1 MKRLATFLAFAV
13 VFSSA
18 ATARAGS
25 ADSRLDIYW
34 IDVEGGAATLIVT
47 PRGESILIDTG
58 NPGHRDPDRIVQTAT
73 REAGLRQLDHV
84 IITHYHSDHFGGAA
98 TLSTMLPIKHLHD
111 NGIFEGI
118 VDRPDKQYL
127 EFKTARRSVV
137 SAGDEIELAQ
147 PTGANAAPLSLKCLG
162 SRQKYISAPAD
173 ATPTPGCAEFKPRPI
188 DTTDNANSVVTLLAF
203 GPFRF
208 FDAGDLTWNLEKE
221 LVCPTNR
228 IGKVDVYQTTHHGLD
243 ASNNPLLIRAL
254 APTVAIFNNGTTKGC
269 DPQTFV
275 TLKELPSVQ
284 AIYQGH
290 RNLRDDGSPNTE
302 SQFIANNEKDCKANF
317 IKLSVDP
324 TGTTYTVSIPATGHS
339 HTYHTH

>member
-1 MKRLATFLAFAV
+1 MRRLATRMGVVTVITLAV
-13 VFSSA
+13 Q
-18 ATARAGS
+18 TAWAGL
-25 ADSRLDIYW
+25 ADKRLDIYW

-73 REAGLRQLDHV
+73 REAGLWQLDHV

-98 TLSTMLPIKHLHD
+98 TLSTMLPIKHLYD

-118 VDRPDKQYL
+118 VDRPDKNYL
-127 EFKTARRSVV
+127 DFKTERSVI
-137 SAGDEIELAQ
+137 SPGDTIELA
-147 PTGANAAPLSLKCLG
+147 PATGENLTPLSLRCLG
-162 SRQKYISAPAD
+162 TRQKYVDPPAG
-173 ATPTPGCAEFKPRPI
+173 AQPTAGCAEFKPYPL
-188 DTTDNANSVVTLLAF
+188 DTTDNANSVVTLLSF
-203 GPFRF
+203 GRFRF
-208 FDAGDLTWNLEKE
+208 FDSGDLTWNLEKE

-228 IGKVDVYQTTHHGLD
+228 VGKVDVYQTGHHGLD

-254 APTVAIFNNGTTKGC
+254 APTVAVFNNGTTKGC
-269 DPQTFV
+269 DPKTFV
-275 TLKELPSVQ
+275 TLKETSSVQ

-302 SQFIANNEKDCKANF
+302 PEYIANSEKDCKANF

-324 TGTTYTVSIPATGHS
+324 SGATYTMSVPATGHS
-339 HTYHTH
+339 RTYQTQ